1 MDLLAIVFGIIL
13 GVFAGLVPGIHTNTL
28 STILTQTSFETEFLA
43 IAIVAMAGAHAILEF
58 IPAIFL
64 LIPDSNTVV
73 TLLPGHRM
81 LMEGKG
87 MRALK
92 TCVYSALIALIAS
105 TLLLPASLAF
115 FPKASEAIQPFL
127 LPVML
132 TATAL
137 LLASEREPKKI
148 IQATAVFL
156 LAGTL
161 GFIVLNHSL
170 VKKDELFALFAGLFA
185 FAGII
190 TSTTTQQQTPKQ
202 TDETNPSIKLLPTIL
217 AGVALGMLA
226 DLLPGMSTPAQIA
239 VFASFAITLDTEKFL
254 ALTSAIG
261 VSHLVFAFVSALTTG
276 KARVGTLVA
285 VENLLG
291 EITATQ
297 MLMLIAVLAISI
309 AISIIL
315 TLLLAKKIVETL
327 EKIPS
332 LQLNALIFTYI
343 LALVFLICGPTG
355 LLVAATATSIGL
367 LPPLIGVKRT
377 HLMGAIILPTLAYLA
392 GISA

>member
-1 MDLLAIVFGIIL
+1 MLAIILGIIL
-13 GVFAGLVPGIHTNTL
+13 GTFAGLVPGIHSNTL
-28 STILTQTSFETEFLA
+28 ATILTQTSLNPEFLA
-43 IAIVAMAGAHAILEF
+43 IAIVAMAGAHAVLEF

-81 LMEGKG
+81 VMEGKG

-92 TCVYSALIALIAS
+92 ICAYAALVALTAS
-105 TLLLPASLAF
+105 ILLLPASLAF
-115 FPKASEAIQPFL
+115 FPTASQAIQPFL

-132 TATAL
+132 AATAL

-148 IQATAVFL
+148 IVATGVFL

-161 GFIVLNHSL
+161 GFIVLNNPI

-190 TSTTTQQQTPKQ
+190 TSTTAQQQTPKQ

-239 VFASFAITLDTEKFL
+239 VFASFAIALDTEKFL

-261 VSHLVFAFVSALTTG
+261 VSHLVFAFVSELTTG

-291 EITATQ
+291 KITETQ
-297 MLMLIAVLAISI
+297 TLLFLAVLAVSMAISI
-309 AISIIL
+309 AL
-315 TLLLAKKIVETL
+315 MLLLAKKIVKTIER
-327 EKIPS
+327 IPA
-332 LQLNALIFTYI
+332 LQLNALIFAYI
-343 LALVFLICGPTG
+343 LALVFFICGPTG

-367 LPPLIGVKRT
+367 LPPLLGVRRT
-377 HLMGAIILPTLAYLA
+377 HLMAAIILPTIAYLA
-392 GISA
+392 GV